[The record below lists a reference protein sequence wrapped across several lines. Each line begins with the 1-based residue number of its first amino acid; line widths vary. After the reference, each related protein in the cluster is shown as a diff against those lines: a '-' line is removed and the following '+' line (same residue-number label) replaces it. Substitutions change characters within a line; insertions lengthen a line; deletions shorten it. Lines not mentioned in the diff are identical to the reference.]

1 MEQSP
6 SWEAKNVQTTEEIAH
21 ILWNPKVYLRTHKS
35 PPPAPVLSQINP
47 VYAPPP
53 PQPDLSNI
61 HFNLRL
67 GIPSGSLP
75 SGFPIKALFSW
86 EANRSSA
93 SHEILRILWNTRVH
107 YRIYKSLILSFL
119 QQNQQH
125 FLLLKSRANCLYLPD
140 SSLSI

>member
-1 MEQSP
+1 MEPEGSSPYTQKPATCPYPEPDQS
-6 SWEAKNVQTTEEIAH
+6 S
-21 ILWNPKVYLRTHKS
+21 L
-35 PPPAPVLSQINP
+35 
-47 VYAPPP
+47 P
-53 PQPDLSNI
+53 PQPNLLKI

-67 GIPSGSLP
+67 GIPSGLP
-75 SGFPIKALFSW
+75 SGFPTKALFSW

-107 YRIYKSLILSFL
+107 YRIHKSLILSFL

-125 FLLLKSRANCLYLPD
+125 FLLLKSGANCLYLPD